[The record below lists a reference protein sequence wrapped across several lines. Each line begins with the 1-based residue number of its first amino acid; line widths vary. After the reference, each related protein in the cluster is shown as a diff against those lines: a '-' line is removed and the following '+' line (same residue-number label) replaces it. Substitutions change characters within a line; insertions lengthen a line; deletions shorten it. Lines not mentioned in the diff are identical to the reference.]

1 MPRTWVNEVIRAY
14 VPEPQHRYDTL
25 YGQRT
30 WAEDAASF
38 AFEDEDEDEDEDEQE
53 GDDVESGSDGN
64 DEDED

>member
-1 MPRTWVNEVIRAY
+1 MPLSWIHEVVRAY

-38 AFEDEDEDEDEDEQE
+38 SFEDEDKDEDEQE
-53 GDDVESGSDGN
+53 GNDVESGSDGE
-64 DEDED
+64 DEDEE